1 MAHVSRKSFVGL
13 LAALAALTM
22 LTACGEARTETPAP
36 PPVFQSTETWPDGPD
51 ARPWTHLNFRN
62 NPDDFQFAIIGDR
75 SGGMRQGVF
84 EAVLGKVN
92 ALQPEFVMS
101 IGDYMEGYT
110 FEPDKLAAEWAEV
123 DGFMQKLE
131 SPLFLVVGNHDIFDT
146 TSEALWRKH
155 AGLPRYHF
163 VYKNVLFIALNTE
176 DGRYAT
182 PEERVELNKALEVMA
197 RDPKAVG
204 AFMQSNPVIV
214 KYLHDNDGGRIGDE
228 QTKWVLG
235 LLDRYKDVRWTFFFM
250 HRPVWR
256 EKIANV
262 ERIEAALGTRG
273 YTMIGGHTHHYA
285 IETRHGRDYIEVGT
299 AGGGWSLDGKP
310 GEMDAVVWVTMR
322 DGGPVITN
330 LVATGIL
337 PKDAVPAIVP
347 GAELCG
353 DAYALPCLYPR
364 SP

>member
-1 MAHVSRKSFVGL
+1 MVALLMAAAVG
-13 LAALAALTM
+13 
-22 LTACGEARTETPAP
+22 ACGEAVGKDAAP
-36 PPVFQSTETWPDGPD
+36 PEKPAIFSTSEAFPEGSS

-75 SGGMRQGVF
+75 SGDKRDGVF

-110 FEPDKLAAEWAEV
+110 QDVDKLAAEWDEV
-123 DGFMQKLE
+123 AGFTKTLE
-131 SPLFLVVGNHDIFDT
+131 PPLFLVVGNHDIFDAG
-146 TSEALWRKH
+146 SEALWRRH

-163 VYKNVLFIALNTE
+163 IYRDVLFIALNTE
-176 DGRYAT
+176 DSRYPT
-182 PEERVELNKALEVMA
+182 PEERVELDKALAMMA
-197 RDPKAVG
+197 KDPKAVG
-204 AFMQSNPVIV
+204 AYMQSNPVIA
-214 KYLHDNDGGRIGDE
+214 KYLADTNAGRIGDE
-228 QTKWVLG
+228 QTRWVLG

-299 AGGGWSLDGKP
+299 AGGGWSRDGKP
-310 GEMDAVVWVTMR
+310 GEMDAIVWVTMR
-322 DGGPVITN
+322 GGGPVITN
-330 LVATGIL
+330 LVASGIL
-337 PKDAVPAIVP
+337 PKDKVPDRVP
-347 GAELCG
+347 GGELCG
-353 DAYALPCLYPR
+353 PAYILPCLYER
-364 SP
+364 DR